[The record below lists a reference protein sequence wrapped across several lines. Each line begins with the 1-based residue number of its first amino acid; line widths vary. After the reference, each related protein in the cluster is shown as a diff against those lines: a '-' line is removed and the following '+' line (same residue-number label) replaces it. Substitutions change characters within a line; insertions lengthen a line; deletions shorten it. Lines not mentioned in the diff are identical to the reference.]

1 MWCVFD
7 CARHMVCGVGMYRY
21 SEAEDPW
28 PCANRPKRAA
38 QRLCVCVHVVWWLC
52 SSLWLVKVR
61 ELVCVCPRAG
71 IGTWCLRHAWEVH
84 IGGQRHMGGCFGN
97 KTCTHAHEMLQRSKS
112 AFTNSHR
119 GGLCVFASA
128 VSSSTHPGERCSIS
142 GGFGRLEV

>member
-1 MWCVFD
+1 MWRVFD

-84 IGGQRHMGGCFGN
+84 IGGQRRMEGCFGVALC
-97 KTCTHAHEMLQRSKS
+97 KGVHVCWFECSLVGVGSVLWLYCGQVVCIRLCQAHSVWGGNVPV
-112 AFTNSHR
+112 FR
-119 GGLCVFASA
+119 G
-128 VSSSTHPGERCSIS
+128 
-142 GGFGRLEV
+142 